1 MRMMPGAIVILST
14 APAPLAE
21 TIAQKLV
28 TRRLA
33 ACVNMT
39 EVRSVYRWEGEICD
53 EPEMLL
59 IIKTTTENEKTV
71 LAAIRELHTYA
82 VPEMIV
88 LPITGGYPPYLAWI
102 GQETGSG

>member
-1 MRMMPGAIVILST
+1 MTGAIVIFST
-14 APAPLAE
+14 APASLAE
-21 TIAQKLV
+21 TIARALV
-28 TRRLA
+28 ERRLA

-39 EVRSVYRWEGEICD
+39 GVRSVYRWEGEICD
-53 EPEMLL
+53 EPEQLL
-59 IIKTTTENEKTV
+59 IVKTTQEYGEKV

-102 GQETGSG
+102 AQETGSG

>member
-1 MRMMPGAIVILST
+1 MMTGAIVILST
-14 APAPLAE
+14 APASLAE

-59 IIKTTTENEKTV
+59 LIKTTNENEKTV
-71 LAAIRELHTYA
+71 LEAIRELHTYA

-102 GQETGSG
+102 RQETDSG